1 MTPLMD
7 DGLWHILETPTVAL
21 LSHPITTVIAC
32 FLLRVAYLLWLHP
45 LSEVPGPKI
54 AVISDL
60 WKAQATFRGHYA
72 SSLHALHV
80 KYGNTVRIGPNEVS
94 LVSPDDVMKLYGH
107 KSEYLKGPFYN
118 AFRMT
123 GKTHFSDRDV
133 ASHRRGRQRIANAYS
148 MNYLTSL
155 ERYLDRCTHLLF
167 GLLDKAADKE
177 RTIDLSKLIQMYAY
191 DGVSSIAFGSP
202 VGFLESGE
210 DNDGTIR
217 TMTEATRILTIMG
230 SLTSLSWMWPIKP
243 LGLFVVK
250 LMGDCGPGLFREYAS
265 RPVKERQRLRD
276 EDPIAYEEGKDMLY
290 RFMESTD
297 PATSMPLDTGALI
310 SNCITINIAGADSTS
325 TSMTAFLRY
334 VYTHPPTLQRIRKE
348 MDDAIKAGNLTFPI
362 TYSQACRLEFTWAC
376 MKEAM
381 RLHPAAGITLQ
392 RVVPA
397 GGRVIGERFYPAGT
411 LIGMPPYDTHLDPRA
426 YGKDAAEWRPERW
439 LEGDRN
445 TLENCSLVARFFLFI
460 KFGQGS
466 RVCLGKSLALME
478 MSKLLSM
485 IVYHYDIQVQ
495 NSKKP
500 YELSE
505 ALFILPHHF
514 FCSVKQREW

>member
-1 MTPLMD
+1 MD
-7 DGLWHILETPTVAL
+7 DRLWNILEKPIVAL
-21 LSHPITTVIAC
+21 LSHPITTVLAC
-32 FLLRVAYLLWLHP
+32 FLLRVTYLLWLHP
-45 LSEVPGPKI
+45 LSNVPGPKI
-54 AVISDL
+54 AAISDL
-60 WKAQATFRGHYA
+60 WKAQAAFRGQYGSA
-72 SSLHALHV
+72 LHALHV

-118 AFRMT
+118 AFRIT

-133 ASHRRGRQRIANAYS
+133 ASHRRGRQRVASAYS
-148 MNYLTSL
+148 LNHLTSL

-167 GLLDKAADKE
+167 GLLDKATE
-177 RTIDLSKLIQMYAY
+177 RESIIDLSELVQMYAY
-191 DGVSSIAFGSP
+191 DGVSSIAFGRP

-210 DNDGTIR
+210 DSSGIIR
-217 TMTEATRILTIMG
+217 TMAAATRILTVVG
-230 SLTSLSWMWPIKP
+230 TLTSLSWMWPIKP
-243 LGLFVVK
+243 LGLLVAR
-250 LMGDCGPGLFREYAS
+250 LMGNYGPGIFREYAA
-265 RPVKERQRLRD
+265 RPVNERQRLRNK
-276 EDPIAYEEGKDMLY
+276 DPMAYEDGKDMLY

-310 SNCITINIAGADSTS
+310 SVKSGLIAIAGADTTS

-334 VYTHPPTLQRIRKE
+334 VYTHPPTLRRMRAE
-348 MDDAIKAGNLTFPI
+348 MDDAVAAGNLTFPI

-381 RLHPAAGITLQ
+381 RLHPAVGVTLQ

-411 LIGMPPYDTHLDPRA
+411 LIGMSPFETHLDPRA
-426 YGKDAAEWRPERW
+426 YGKDAAEWRSERW

-445 TLENCSLVARFFLFI
+445 ILENCSLV
-460 KFGQGS
+460 FGQGS

-485 IVYHYDIQVQ
+485 IVYHYDIRVQ
-495 NSKKP
+495 NAKKP
-500 YELSE
+500 YEVSGGM
-505 ALFILPHHF
+505 FTLPHRF